1 MEIPNYDV
9 KGYSDN
15 NFRQIP
21 GCEFMPDRCFRMLI
35 CAPSGCGKTNLLV
48 HMIMKPLLYYDK
60 IYLYAKNL
68 EQDKYRFLLE
78 FFEPFSRKY
87 GYDMIEAS
95 NGDILPL
102 SEMNDEHQKLVIF
115 DDYLNTGTANDREIR
130 NYFTNSRNKNCSCV
144 YLSQSFYNTDKTIRL
159 NCSHYCIYD
168 FPNTREKNSICRD
181 LGINEKIYKYATNE
195 PHTFLYSDKPRKFN
209 AKNFTQII

>member
-1 MEIPNYDV
+1 
-9 KGYSDN
+9 
-15 NFRQIP
+15 
-21 GCEFMPDRCFRMLI
+21 
-35 CAPSGCGKTNLLV
+35 
-48 HMIMKPLLYYDK
+48 
-60 IYLYAKNL
+60 
-68 EQDKYRFLLE
+68 
-78 FFEPFSRKY
+78 
-87 GYDMIEAS
+87 MIEAS

-102 SEMNDEHQKLVIF
+102 SEMNDEYQKLVIF

-181 LGINEKIYKYATNE
+181 LGINEKIYEYATNE